1 MNSLSK
7 IVSKLKTEIS
17 QDQACLCICIF
28 FFLDATEFCV
38 VFGIKYTL
46 MHKLAAD
53 NGVRDSSRDQE
64 LQYFVCGE
72 VL

>member
-1 MNSLSK
+1 MHLY
-7 IVSKLKTEIS
+7 
-17 QDQACLCICIF
+17 F